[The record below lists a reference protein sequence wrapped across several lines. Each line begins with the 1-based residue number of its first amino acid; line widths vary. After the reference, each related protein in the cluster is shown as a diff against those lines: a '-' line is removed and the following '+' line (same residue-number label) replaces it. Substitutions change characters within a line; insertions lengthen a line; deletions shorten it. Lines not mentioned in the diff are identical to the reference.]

1 MGDKDRSILWAICLE
16 VIANIIVG
24 SIAVLRVLSKIEI
37 LPLTDNLILKGT
49 IYTLFFTSIICLIF
63 IAGNYSMFRKKTS
76 VDKDVKPLIKSGIGL
91 IIAGIILIGVFHYL
105 ESTWRTIGIVF
116 WSRFIAEQLVP
127 IVYGIVHALFF
138 NSLIT
143 LIAAVVV
150 ARTKDDTR

>member
-1 MGDKDRSILWAICLE
+1 LSNKNQSIFWAIGLE
-16 VIANIIVG
+16 VLANIIVG
-24 SIAVLRVLSKIEI
+24 PIAHFRVLSKIEI
-37 LPLTDNLILKGT
+37 LPLTDNLVVKGT

-63 IAGNYSMFRKKTS
+63 IALNYSMFRKETIGN
-76 VDKDVKPLIKSGIGL
+76 KDVKPLIKSGIGL

-105 ESTWRTIGIVF
+105 ESEWRTIVTVF
-116 WSRFIAEQLVP
+116 WYHFIAEQLVP

-150 ARTKDDTR
+150 ARTKDDTH